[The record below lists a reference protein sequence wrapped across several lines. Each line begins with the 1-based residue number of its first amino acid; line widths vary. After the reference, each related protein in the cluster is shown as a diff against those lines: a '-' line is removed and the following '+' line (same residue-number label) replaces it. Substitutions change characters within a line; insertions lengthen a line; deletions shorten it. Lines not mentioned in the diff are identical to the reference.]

1 VIGIAMPGELE
12 LAATFAPAWRDVPVF
27 IWTSMLLTDEE
38 YASLARSARAI
49 LIKGGGSME
58 DMLECVR
65 RWRLPEMITHQE
77 GQP

>member
-1 VIGIAMPGELE
+1 MFSEAGFRGD
-12 LAATFAPAWRDVPVF
+12 AAFDG
-27 IWTSMLLTDEE
+27 
-38 YASLARSARAI
+38 LARSARAI

-65 RWRLPEMITHQE
+65 RWRLPEMITHLE